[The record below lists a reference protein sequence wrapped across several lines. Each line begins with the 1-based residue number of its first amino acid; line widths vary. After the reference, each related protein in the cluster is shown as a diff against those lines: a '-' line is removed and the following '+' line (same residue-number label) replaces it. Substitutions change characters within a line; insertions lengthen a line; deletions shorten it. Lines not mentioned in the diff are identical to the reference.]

1 MSVLPSAELRKS
13 WDSSVY
19 AFYSED
25 VTIGYEKGC
34 RYHEFKCLGKHCKL
48 KRPIRRFLDKGDAGS
63 TGNLRKHVKKCWGG
77 EALAR
82 ADEAEHAEE
91 VRRTIVAGILRDGT
105 ITAHFARK
113 KGTVTYSHKPHTRAE
128 TR

>member
-1 MSVLPSAELRKS
+1 MEPTEALRQS

-19 AFYSED
+19 AFYSPD
-25 VTIGYEKGC
+25 VTIGYDQGR
-34 RYHEFKCLGKHCKL
+34 RYHEFKCLGKNCKL
-48 KRPIRRFLDKGDAGS
+48 KKPIRRFLDKGDAQS
-63 TGNLRKHVKKCWGG
+63 TGNLRKHAKKCWGE
-77 EALAR
+77 EAVAR

-113 KGTVTYSHKPHTRAE
+113 KGVVTYSHRQRAE
-128 TR
+128 AR